1 MKMLAALAFAAFL
14 IAAPLGAFAQP
25 AAGLGPTVTLPAL
38 IPAPAGMIPQVGV
51 TPTPIIINQGP
62 AADTSISFGTL
73 GAQLLG
79 WVSAVFVPVLGAFLT
94 KWVMAM
100 AKKAGI
106 EASQAM
112 SDKLDGIIENGLH
125 SGATAAQKDLT
136 GKLNVDVKNQVIAQA
151 VTYAQDHGAE
161 TIKSLSGCDPNDPKA
176 IEALQARAAK
186 VLSNIG
192 PDAVL
197 APTAAAIPSVAT
209 AA

>member
-1 MKMLAALAFAAFL
+1 MKFIGLLFVGFLALAPASA
-14 IAAPLGAFAQP
+14 IAQP
-25 AAGLGPTVTLPAL
+25 TPVPNTSDEGRAVTMPMTIGTV
-38 IPAPAGMIPQVGV
+38 
-51 TPTPIIINQGP
+51 PTPIIITQP
-62 AADTSISFGTL
+62 ADTSISFGTL

-94 KWVMAM
+94 KWAMAM

-106 EASQAM
+106 DASQAL